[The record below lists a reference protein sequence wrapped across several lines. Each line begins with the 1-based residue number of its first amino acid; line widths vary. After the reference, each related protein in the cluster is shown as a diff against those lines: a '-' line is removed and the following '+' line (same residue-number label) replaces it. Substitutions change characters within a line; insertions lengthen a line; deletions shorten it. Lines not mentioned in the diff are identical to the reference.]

1 MRASTVELHD
11 LHPAETSLRD
21 EVLEGL
27 SRTPKTLPCKLFYDE
42 RGSILFDEITRLPEY
57 YPTRTETRILRNS
70 AEEIAE
76 LIGPGAE
83 ILELGSGSSV
93 KIRLLLAALEAPA
106 AYVPIDISREHLR
119 RSAGALAEEFPG
131 LRVVAV
137 CADYTEPLELPDLGE
152 GRRVAFFPGSTIGNF
167 EPDDAERFL
176 RRIAHLVGRGG
187 GLVIGV
193 DLKKDRATL
202 ERAYDDAAGVTAAF
216 NLNILEHINGA
227 LDGDFDLARFRHVAL
242 WNDTKGR
249 IEMHL
254 ESRVAHRVTVAGQRF
269 RFAAGERIH
278 TENSY
283 KYETGEFHR
292 LAARAGF
299 TARRTWT
306 DRDGLFSVHFLE
318 AS

>member
-1 MRASTVELHD
+1 MRATSVELHD
-11 LHPAETSLRD
+11 LHPAQTSLRD

-27 SRTPKTLPCKLFYDE
+27 SRAPKTLPCKLFYDE

-57 YPTRTETRILRNS
+57 YPTRTETRILRDS
-70 AEEIAE
+70 AGEIAQ
-76 LIGPGAE
+76 LVGPGAE

-93 KIRLLLAALEAPA
+93 KIRLLLGALEAPG

-119 RSAGALAEEFPG
+119 RSAAALAEAFPE

-167 EPDDAERFL
+167 EPEDAERFL
-176 RRIAHLVGRGG
+176 RRIARLVGRGG

-202 ERAYDDAAGVTAAF
+202 ERAYDDGAGVTAAF

-227 LDGDFDLARFRHVAL
+227 LDGDFDLGRFHHVAL
-242 WNDTKGR
+242 WNATEGR

-254 ESRVAHRVTVAGQRF
+254 ESRGAQNVTVAGQRF

-283 KYETGEFHR
+283 KYEIGEFHR

-318 AS
+318 A